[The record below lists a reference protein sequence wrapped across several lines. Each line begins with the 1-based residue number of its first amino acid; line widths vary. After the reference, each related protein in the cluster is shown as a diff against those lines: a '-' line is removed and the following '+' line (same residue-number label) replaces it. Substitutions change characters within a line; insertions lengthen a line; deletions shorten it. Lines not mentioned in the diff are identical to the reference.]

1 MDFSLLLV
9 VAVTVTGLIWLLDS
23 VWWSK
28 RRQQRVALAGE
39 GQGLADGAGHESGS
53 HEGGGAY
60 AASSK
65 ATQKSTKEPWLV
77 DYARSFF
84 PVLLVVLVVRSF
96 VVEPFQIPS
105 GSMRPTLEIGDF
117 ILVNKFT
124 YGLRLPVTNTKLI
137 DIGEPK
143 RGDVMVFRFPQDPS
157 VNFIKR
163 VIGLPGD
170 RIRYEGKQLYING
183 EAVPKEL
190 VNESDTDQLEEV
202 LLQESLGD
210 TTHPI
215 YNDFRDPGPQM
226 RELRVPEG
234 HYFMMGDNRDHSND
248 SRYWGFVPEEN
259 IVGEAFAVWMHWDGG
274 LPSFSEVR
282 VID

>member
-9 VAVTVTGLIWLLDS
+9 VAVAVTGLIWLLDS

-28 RRQQRVALAGE
+28 RRQQRPMLATG
-39 GQGLADGAGHESGS
+39 DGPTGHESDHRESAGV
-53 HEGGGAY
+53 AVP
-60 AASSK
+60 
-65 ATQKSTKEPWLV
+65 ATSAKEPWLV

-84 PVLLVVLVVRSF
+84 PVLLVVLVLRSF

-124 YGLRLPVTNTKLI
+124 YGLRLPVTNTELV
-137 DIGEPK
+137 DLGEPE

-183 EAVPKEL
+183 EPVAKQL
-190 VNESDTDQLEEV
+190 VDGSDTDQLEEV
-202 LLQESLGD
+202 LLEESLGD
-210 TTHPI
+210 ATHAI
-215 YNDFRDPGPQM
+215 YNNFRDPGPQM

-259 IVGEAFAVWMHWDGG
+259 IVGEAFAVWMHWNGG
-274 LPSFSEVR
+274 LPSFGEVR
-282 VID
+282 LID

>member
-9 VAVTVTGLIWLLDS
+9 VAVAVTGLIWLLDS

-28 RRQQRVALAGE
+28 RRQQ
-39 GQGLADGAGHESGS
+39 GLALVGGDARGRESGVASGNASGHEA
-53 HEGGGAY
+53 GGGES
-60 AASSK
+60 AATRTT
-65 ATQKSTKEPWLV
+65 AKEPWLV

-84 PVLLVVLVVRSF
+84 PVLLVVLVLRSF

-124 YGLRLPVTNTKLI
+124 YGLRLPVTNTEIVDL
-137 DIGEPK
+137 GEPE
-143 RGDVMVFRFPQDPS
+143 RGDVMVFRFPKDPS

-183 EAVPKEL
+183 EAVTKQL
-190 VNESDTDQLEEV
+190 VDESNIDQLNEV
-202 LLQESLGD
+202 LLEENLGD

-259 IVGEAFAVWMHWDGG
+259 IVGEAFAVWMHWNGG